1 MVEQSLQ
8 QNEENPIPF
17 LTPREKEVLGCL
29 ARGESNR
36 DIAIMLN
43 IEERTVRF
51 HLENLYRKLNKRGR
65 GKLQLWAW
73 KSGFGQSDELS
84 MLP

>member
-1 MVEQSLQ
+1 MMVEQSLQ

-17 LTPREKEVLGCL
+17 LTQREKEVLCCL
-29 ARGESNR
+29 ARGDSNR
-36 DIAIMLN
+36 EIAAMLN

-51 HLENLYRKLNKRGR
+51 HLENLYRKLNRHGR

-73 KSGFGQSDELS
+73 KSGFGE
-84 MLP
+84 M